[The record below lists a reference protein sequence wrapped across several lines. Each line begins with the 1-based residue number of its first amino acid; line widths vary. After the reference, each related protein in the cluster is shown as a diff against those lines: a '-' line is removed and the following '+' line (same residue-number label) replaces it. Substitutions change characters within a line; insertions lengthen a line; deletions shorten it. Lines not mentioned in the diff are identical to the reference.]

1 MRGTWLLTGAALA
14 VSSTLALAAPESL
27 LPPVFSEPAPAPAP
41 APAPPPA
48 PTATPSPGAA
58 PAPSNTASPVI
69 QPLPPLESFETPPP
83 TITLPD
89 NFPSLRELEEMDE
102 DAFEEL
108 FGLKPK
114 FDIPP
119 AARRAVREVGVV
131 GVAEGGFAS
140 GLLDNQP
147 AELVRAAIA
156 ANRGALVS
164 RWGHILLRRALAS
177 RLDAPRG
184 MEPVAFA
191 ALRAALLNR
200 MGESAVARALVQ
212 DIDSANYDATLAD
225 AAFDAYLATGDV
237 LGICPVARLQSTL
250 LESAEWEMARA
261 ICAAYA
267 GEARDAER
275 DLERMLYYGEAPR
288 VDALLAQRYAGAAG
302 QGRRAVNIEWNDV
315 EELTPWRF
323 ALARALGVELPENLR
338 DDAGLRYDISDVLIP
353 AVPLD
358 ERVAAAETA
367 AERGIISASA
377 MVDLYSMLWAERTI
391 EGEWRQ
397 RAGTLR
403 EAYVAQDP
411 EARFA
416 AMQTLWG
423 AGESGD
429 GYGSRVLTAYAAA
442 RLPVVEPLVEDA
454 ASIIGS
460 MLAAGLDRNAMRW
473 GSAVPEGSAA
483 WALLALAQPQR
494 RTEVDRGAVD
504 AFINDD
510 SSSERRKS
518 RFLVAGLAGLDRLDS
533 GVANDLASRLGMN
546 LNRASPWSRK
556 IDRAAELGNP
566 ALVALLAGLGM
577 QGDGWDKM
585 TARHLF
591 HIVRALNQV
600 GLEAEARMIAAE
612 AVARG

>member
-1 MRGTWLLTGAALA
+1 
-14 VSSTLALAAPESL
+14 
-27 LPPVFSEPAPAPAP
+27 
-41 APAPPPA
+41 
-48 PTATPSPGAA
+48 
-58 PAPSNTASPVI
+58 
-69 QPLPPLESFETPPP
+69 
-83 TITLPD
+83 
-89 NFPSLRELEEMDE
+89 
-102 DAFEEL
+102 
-108 FGLKPK
+108 
-114 FDIPP
+114 
-119 AARRAVREVGVV
+119 
-131 GVAEGGFAS
+131 
-140 GLLDNQP
+140 
-147 AELVRAAIA
+147 
-156 ANRGALVS
+156 
-164 RWGHILLRRALAS
+164 
-177 RLDAPRG
+177 
-184 MEPVAFA
+184 
-191 ALRAALLNR
+191 LNR

-212 DIDSANYDATLAD
+212 GIDSANYDATLAD

-423 AGESGD
+423 A
-429 GYGSRVLTAYAAA
+429 
-442 RLPVVEPLVEDA
+442 
-454 ASIIGS
+454 
-460 MLAAGLDRNAMRW
+460 
-473 GSAVPEGSAA
+473 
-483 WALLALAQPQR
+483 
-494 RTEVDRGAVD
+494 
-504 AFINDD
+504 
-510 SSSERRKS
+510 
-518 RFLVAGLAGLDRLDS
+518 
-533 GVANDLASRLGMN
+533 
-546 LNRASPWSRK
+546 
-556 IDRAAELGNP
+556 
-566 ALVALLAGLGM
+566 
-577 QGDGWDKM
+577 
-585 TARHLF
+585 
-591 HIVRALNQV
+591 
-600 GLEAEARMIAAE
+600 
-612 AVARG
+612 